1 MAKSKVEMINRKEYD
16 RIKKMDHSQMSG
28 FVAGIYQKGYD
39 AGKKSAEGLSESE
52 VMQIILQVKGIGEKK
67 ANDIVQALTKAQEE
81 RKSLTNG

>member
-16 RIKKMDHSQMSG
+16 RIRKMDHSQMSG
-28 FVAGIYQKGYD
+28 FVEGIYQKGYA